1 MTRHIPW
8 IARSR
13 HLPDRETA
21 ALTNWE
27 QKIERII
34 KTYLTSDVSA
44 LSACPSWAAMLF
56 RAMREEARAR
66 GMGDRT
72 VGQLWPK
79 LAFFVS
85 YGMAFGPYRTS
96 YDAYVGRPLHYVDTY
111 SSSEGGMNAIQDR
124 EGGQGMR
131 LIVDNGVFF
140 EFVPAERARDSD
152 PPRLHI
158 GEVEEGKDY
167 SLLLNTNG
175 GIWAYP
181 VGDVV
186 RFVSLRPPRIA
197 FAGRDQIMLSAYGE
211 HVSLEEIEWAVAA
224 AGEATGALVADY
236 SVWPRIPSP
245 EHPKPLHRWIV
256 EFDRPPSDRAAFM
269 ETLDRSIR
277 KGNEDYDT
285 HRTDDF
291 GMEPPALI
299 EVAPG
304 TFYEWMKLKGKLGG
318 QHKVPRVAMTPAMAE
333 ELLAI
338 SEKRIS

>member
-1 MTRHIPW
+1 
-8 IARSR
+8 
-13 HLPDRETA
+13 
-21 ALTNWE
+21 
-27 QKIERII
+27 
-34 KTYLTSDVSA
+34 
-44 LSACPSWAAMLF
+44 
-56 RAMREEARAR
+56 
-66 GMGDRT
+66 
-72 VGQLWPK
+72 
-79 LAFFVS
+79 
-85 YGMAFGPYRTS
+85 
-96 YDAYVGRPLHYVDTY
+96 
-111 SSSEGGMNAIQDR
+111 
-124 EGGQGMR
+124 
-131 LIVDNGVFF
+131 
-140 EFVPAERARDSD
+140 
-152 PPRLHI
+152 
-158 GEVEEGKDY
+158 
-167 SLLLNTNG
+167 
-175 GIWAYP
+175 
-181 VGDVV
+181 
-186 RFVSLRPPRIA
+186 
-197 FAGRDQIMLSAYGE
+197 
-211 HVSLEEIEWAVAA
+211 VSLEEIERAVAA

-245 EHPKPLHRWIV
+245 EHPTPLHRWIV